1 MSKIIYLIEQPLD
14 DWNYDRFGIQTWIN
28 RGWKVEVWDVT
39 PLLQPRVWQ
48 SHIELAGKLKAFNGY
63 FPIASNSQLEQR
75 YSGAGKID
83 YFIDFAGDTYTSLRI
98 KLRLVK
104 LGAIRV
110 ICAIGSIP
118 VPGGPEDSGVVRK
131 LRKAFAVGPIKS
143 LKLLTNALMLKVIA
157 PSIRAGLTVVSGE
170 SSVPSVCGRDD
181 QRIIKAHNLDYD
193 IYTAIKKSL
202 DRSAGEYAVFVDQDY
217 CFHPEYI
224 YQDAPAAVT
233 PEKYFPAICKGLRTI
248 SHALG
253 VDLRIAAHPR
263 AGYQQRIAD
272 YFEGIPIEYGRT
284 AELIGNCKVAVC
296 HDSTAIQL
304 AVLFGKP
311 VIFVTTDELNSV
323 FFDSSFK
330 SESITSFASALGKSV
345 INLDSDLNCVNW
357 KKELSVDSTKYA
369 EYRNR
374 YIKIDG
380 SPEIPHWDIVITH
393 IENAVR
399 RTSPGALEQVK
410 SVNGNS

>member
-1 MSKIIYLIEQPLD
+1 MSKVVYLTEQPLD

-28 RGWKVEVWDVT
+28 RGWEVEVWDVT
-39 PLLQPRVWQ
+39 PLLHPRVWQ
-48 SHIELAGKLKAFNGY
+48 LHGELGGKLKAFSGY
-63 FPIASNSQLEQR
+63 FPIESNSQLEHR
-75 YSGAGKID
+75 YSGAGKVD

-98 KLRLVK
+98 KKRLVK
-104 LGAIRV
+104 TGAIRV

-118 VPGGPEDSGVVRK
+118 VPGGTQRSGVIRK
-131 LRKAFAVGPIKS
+131 LSKAFAVGPIKS
-143 LKLLTNALMLKVIA
+143 LELFTNALMFKVIA

-170 SSVPSVCGRDD
+170 SSIPSVGGGHD

-193 IYTAIKKSL
+193 IYMAIKKSS

-224 YQDAPAAVT
+224 YQDAPAKVT
-233 PEKYFPAICKGLRTI
+233 PEKYFPAMCKGLRKI
-248 SHALG
+248 SHALRLG
-253 VDLRIAAHPR
+253 LRIAAHPR
-263 AGYQQRIAD
+263 GRYQQSLPD
-272 YFEGIPIEYGRT
+272 YFEGIPIEFGRT
-284 AELIGNCKVAVC
+284 AELIANCRLVVC
-296 HDSTAIQL
+296 HDSTAIQF

-330 SESITSFASALGKSV
+330 SESIVSFASALGKSV
-345 INLDSDLNCVNW
+345 INLDRDLDAVNW
-357 KKELSVDSTKYA
+357 KKELSVDSKKYA
-369 EYRNR
+369 EYKNR

-393 IENAVR
+393 IENAAR
-399 RTSPGALEQVK
+399 RTSSEALEQVM
-410 SVNGNS
+410 SVSGNR